1 MNMIS
6 PAVPRPPALLNARSF
21 TAVFCAWLQI
31 LEQRLQVGWER
42 EILRTLDQGVR
53 EDLGLASSGEKQW
66 PAGEAP
72 KKLSGPL
79 REVFSW
85 TRFSK

>member
-1 MNMIS
+1 MYMIS
-6 PAVPRPPALLNARSF
+6 RSVPRLPALLNKRPFIAILCS
-21 TAVFCAWLQI
+21 WLQI
-31 LEQRLQVGWER
+31 LEQRLRVGRER
-42 EILRTLDQGVR
+42 EILRTLDKGVR
-53 EDLGLASSGEKQW
+53 EDLGLASSGGKQW

-79 REVFSW
+79 QEVFSW